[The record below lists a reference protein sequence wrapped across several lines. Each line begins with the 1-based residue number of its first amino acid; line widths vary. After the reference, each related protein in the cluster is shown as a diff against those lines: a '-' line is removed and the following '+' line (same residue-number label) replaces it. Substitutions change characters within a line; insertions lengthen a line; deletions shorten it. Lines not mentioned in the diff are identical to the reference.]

1 MEICMQ
7 HFFFLHSLNTPYLWA
22 FLKLIFFFFVRHC
35 LDTHGY
41 LDFSLVPMKVK
52 LKDKY
57 HWAIV
62 TFRNVKFDLDLVQ
75 LKYMLS
81 TFRWRDHGME
91 NSQLEIWKLENDH
104 QFYFQTDGNA
114 IFLLDF
120 ESALLESIN
129 KWRWCGK

>member
-1 MEICMQ
+1 MIND
-7 HFFFLHSLNTPYLWA
+7 HHGNLHATFFFLHSLNTPYLWT
-22 FLKLIFFFFVRHC
+22 FLKSIFFFFVRHC

-41 LDFSLVPMKVK
+41 LDFSSVPMKVK

-62 TFRNVKFDLDLVQ
+62 IFWNVKFDLDLVQ

-91 NSQLEIWKLENDH
+91 SSQLEILKTWKWSQIFFFKLMETPS
-104 QFYFQTDGNA
+104 FYSTLNQHC
-114 IFLLDF
+114 
-120 ESALLESIN
+120 
-129 KWRWCGK
+129 WRA